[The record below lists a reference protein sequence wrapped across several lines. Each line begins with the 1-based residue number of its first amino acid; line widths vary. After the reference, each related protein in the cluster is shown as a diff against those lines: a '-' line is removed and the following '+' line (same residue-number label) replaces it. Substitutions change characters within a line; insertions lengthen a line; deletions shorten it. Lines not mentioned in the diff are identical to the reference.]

1 MLTIINSI
9 LTTYEPTYVG
19 LQAGRVTGDGFFL
32 QRCGENIKIPRPI
45 SQVPL
50 FFSLDSKIKMT
61 F

>member
-50 FFSLDSKIKMT
+50 FSH
-61 F
+61 